1 MKRREFVNSTV
12 LATGSLFLL
21 KCKAENAA
29 KAAAEIGGKTGQTL
43 GKIGIQLWS
52 VRNAMEEN
60 PIETLKTLAAIGFTD
75 IECTGYNEGKMYN
88 MLPSEFKKV
97 LEDLGLTMQ
106 SCHVKTGNE
115 NPKQIRTMTND
126 WEGFCN
132 DNAEVGAKSVVCGYF
147 FEGERKTIDDYK
159 KHADLF
165 NKCGEVATKYGL
177 TFAHHNHDFEFFE
190 LDGQVPYDLLLSQ
203 TDPNFVNFELDHY
216 WTTKAG
222 VSSLDYIN
230 KHPGR
235 FPIWHIKDMDDTK
248 EQFFTEVGSGI
259 IDYVAIFNAQKKS
272 GLKYFY
278 VEQDEFKNY
287 KPLESVKV
295 SYDYLK
301 KMTY

>member
-21 KCKAENAA
+21 KCKAENAM
-29 KAAAEIGGKTGQTL
+29 KAAKSGVKAGQTL

-52 VRNAMEEN
+52 VRKAMEEN
-60 PIETLKTLAAIGFTD
+60 AIETLKTLASIGFTD
-75 IECTGYNEGKMYN
+75 IECTGYEEGKIYGMA
-88 MLPSEFKKV
+88 PSEFKKV
-97 LEDLGLTMQ
+97 LADLGMTMQ

-115 NPKQIRTMTND
+115 NPQQKRTMTND
-126 WEGFCN
+126 WEGFCA
-132 DNAEVGAKSVVCGYF
+132 DNVEVGAKSVVCGYF
-147 FEGERKTIDDYK
+147 HEGERKSIDDYK
-159 KHADLF
+159 RHADLF
-165 NKCGEVATKYGL
+165 NKCGEIAKKHGL
-177 TFAHHNHDFEFFE
+177 NFAHHNHDFEFFE

-203 TDPNFVNFELDHY
+203 TDPNLVSFELDHY

-222 VSSLDYIN
+222 VKSLDYID

-259 IDYVAIFNAQKKS
+259 IDYPAIFKAQKKS
-272 GLKYFY
+272 GMKYFY

-301 KMTY
+301 GMTY

>member
-1 MKRREFVNSTV
+1 M
-12 LATGSLFLL
+12 
-21 KCKAENAA
+21 
-29 KAAAEIGGKTGQTL
+29 
-43 GKIGIQLWS
+43 
-52 VRNAMEEN
+52 
-60 PIETLKTLAAIGFTD
+60 AAIGFTD

-97 LEDLGLTMQ
+97 LVDLGLTMQ
-106 SCHVKTGNE
+106 SCHVKTGTE
-115 NPKQIRTMTND
+115 NPKQSRTMTND

-132 DNAEVGAKSVVCGYF
+132 DNVEVGAKSVVCGYF
-147 FEGERKTIDDYK
+147 HEGERKTIDDYK
-159 KHADLF
+159 KHAELF
-165 NKCGEVATKYGL
+165 NKCGEVAKEYGL

-190 LDGQVPYDLLLSQ
+190 LEGQVPYDILLNE
-203 TDPNFVNFELDHY
+203 TDPSVVSFELDHY

-259 IDYVAIFNAQKKS
+259 IDYAAIFNAQKKS

-287 KPLESVKV
+287 EPLESVKV

-301 KMTY
+301 KMMY